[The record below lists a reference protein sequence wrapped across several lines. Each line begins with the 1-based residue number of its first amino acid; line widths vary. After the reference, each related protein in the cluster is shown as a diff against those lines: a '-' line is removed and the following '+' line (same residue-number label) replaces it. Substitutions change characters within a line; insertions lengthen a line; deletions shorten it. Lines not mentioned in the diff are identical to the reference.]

1 MICFIHDFSILKNSF
16 IENYNNL
23 QSLFNYLLISLFYIE
38 FYDSIICYFLF
49 NFIIYNDNN
58 IFKNNIHQL

>member
-1 MICFIHDFSILKNSF
+1 MIFSLLKNIF

-23 QSLFNYLLISLFYIE
+23 QSLFNSLLISLFYIE